1 MEMAAAVS
9 KTNALRALQA
19 SIEAPELS
27 QAMQMMAASM
37 LLCMFEVKYTKLVQ

>member
-19 SIEAPELS
+19 AIEAPELS

-37 LLCMFEVKYTKLVQ
+37 LLCMFEVKYTKLCQ